1 MKKLINLTLLASL
14 LTLLFISCGESKPEI
29 DKMAIMKNA
38 QAVFKQ
44 LPAKMPGSENDTAE
58 IIALGEKLYFEERL
72 SKEDN
77 QSCNTCHEIDY
88 NGAGVD
94 NLTTSPGSI
103 LETIGT
109 RNSPTVLN
117 AGFHFVQFWDGRSP
131 DLKDQAKGPILNP
144 IEMGMPSEKA
154 VEKKIGAIAEYKEM
168 FKAAG
173 FKITYDNIAE
183 AIAAF
188 ERTLITKDR
197 FDMFLKGN
205 PLALKDDEILGLAL
219 FIDKGCTTCHTGE
232 LLGGNMFQ
240 KMGLLKAY
248 ADTTDKGIFEVTGK
262 ENDKYMFKV
271 PSLRNIAL
279 TAPYFHDGKVADLK
293 STTILMA
300 DIQLGKTLTDDEANK
315 IVSFMSSLSDIKLAK
330 AQKKL

>member
-1 MKKLINLTLLASL
+1 MKKLFTLMLFTSL
-14 LTLLFISCGESKPEI
+14 LTMLLISCGESKPEI

-38 QAVFKQ
+38 KAVFKQ
-44 LPAKMPGSENDTAE
+44 LPSKMPGSEKDTPE
-58 IIALGEKLYFEERL
+58 IIALGKSLYFDVRL

-77 QSCNTCHEIDY
+77 QSCNTCHVIDN

-94 NLTTSPGSI
+94 NLPTSPGSI
-103 LETIGT
+103 EKTIGT
-109 RNSPTVLN
+109 RNSPTVFN

-131 DLKDQAKGPILNP
+131 DLQDQAKGPILNP

-154 VEKKIGAIAEYKEM
+154 VVKKIGAIKEYKEM
-168 FKAAG
+168 FKTAG
-173 FKITYDNIAE
+173 MEITYDNLAE

-205 PLALKDDEILGLAL
+205 PQALKDDEAEGLAL

-232 LLGGNMFQ
+232 LLGGNMYQ

-248 ADTTDKGIFEVTGK
+248 ADTTDKGRFEVTGN
-262 ENDKYMFKV
+262 EADKYMFKV
-271 PSLRNIAL
+271 PTLRNVAL
-279 TAPYFHDGKVADLK
+279 TAPYFHDGLSADLK
-293 STTILMA
+293 SAVKTMA
-300 DIQLGKTLTDDEANK
+300 DIQLGKTLTDDETNK
-315 IVSFMSSLSDIKLAK
+315 IVKFLESLSDIKLAK
-330 AQKKL
+330 AHKKM

>member
-1 MKKLINLTLLASL
+1 MKKQINLALLASIL
-14 LTLLFISCGESKPEI
+14 ALLFISCGEKKPEI
-29 DKMAIMKNA
+29 DKMGIMTKA
-38 QAVFKQ
+38 KAVFKQ
-44 LPAKMPGSENDTAE
+44 LPATMPGSENDTPE
-58 IIALGEKLYFEERL
+58 IIALGKELYFDVRL

-77 QSCNTCHEIDY
+77 QSCNTCHAIDY
-88 NGAGVD
+88 DGAGVD
-94 NLTTSPGSI
+94 NLPTSPGSI
-103 LETIGT
+103 KKTIGV

-144 IEMGMPSEKA
+144 IEMGMPTEKS
-154 VEKKIGAIAEYKEM
+154 VEKKIGAIKEYQEM
-168 FKAAG
+168 FKTAG
-173 FKITYDNIAE
+173 MEITYDNIAE

-205 PLALKDDEILGLAL
+205 PQALKDNEIEGLGL

-232 LLGGNMFQ
+232 LLGGNMYQ

-248 ADTTDKGIFEVTGK
+248 ADTTDKGIFDISGK

-279 TAPYFHDGKVADLK
+279 TAPYFHDGKVANLK
-293 STTILMA
+293 DATILMA

-315 IVSFMSSLSDIKLAK
+315 IVSFMGSLSDIKLAK
-330 AQKKL
+330 AQRK

>member
-1 MKKLINLTLLASL
+1 MKKLFNLVVISSL
-14 LTLLFISCGESKPEI
+14 FSLVFISCGESKPEI
-29 DKMAIMKNA
+29 DKLTIMKNA
-38 QAVFKQ
+38 KAVFKQ
-44 LPAKMPGSENDTAE
+44 LPAKMPGSEKDTPE
-58 IIALGEKLYFEERL
+58 IIALGEKLYFDVRL

-77 QSCNTCHEIDY
+77 QSCNTCHAIDF

-94 NLTTSPGSI
+94 NLPTSPGSI
-103 LETIGT
+103 LKTIGT

>member
-1 MKKLINLTLLASL
+1 MKKIIFIILTTTLLSI
-14 LTLLFISCGESKPEI
+14 LFISCGDSKPKI
-29 DKMAIMKNA
+29 DKMAIMTKA
-38 QAVFKQ
+38 KAVFKQ

-58 IIALGEKLYFEERL
+58 IIALGEKLYFDVRL
-72 SKEDN
+72 SVKDN
-77 QSCNTCHEIDY
+77 QSCNTCHVIDN

-94 NLTTSPGSI
+94 NLPTSPGSI
-103 LETIGT
+103 EKTIGT

-131 DLKDQAKGPILNP
+131 DLQDQAKGPILNP

-154 VEKKIGAIAEYKEM
+154 VVEKIGAITEYKDM
-168 FKAAG
+168 FKNAG
-173 FKITYDNIAE
+173 MEITYNNIAE

-205 PLALKDDEILGLAL
+205 PQALKDDEAEGLAL
-219 FIDKGCTTCHTGE
+219 FIDTGCITCHTGE
-232 LLGGNMFQ
+232 LLGGNMYQ

-248 ADTTDKGIFEVTGK
+248 ADTTDKGRFEVTGN

-271 PSLRNIAL
+271 PTLRNIAL
-279 TAPYFHDGKVADLK
+279 TAPYFHDGKVASLK
-293 STTILMA
+293 EATILMA

-315 IVSFMSSLSDIKLAK
+315 IVKFLESLSDIKLAK
-330 AQKKL
+330 AQKQ

>member
-1 MKKLINLTLLASL
+1 MKKLINLTLLTSL
-14 LTLLFISCGESKPEI
+14 LALLFISCGEKKPEI
-29 DKMAIMKNA
+29 DKLGIMTKA
-38 QAVFKQ
+38 KAVFKQ
-44 LPAKMPGSENDTAE
+44 LPATMPGSENDTAE
-58 IIALGEKLYFEERL
+58 IIALGKELYFDVRL

-77 QSCNTCHEIDY
+77 QSCNTCHVVDF

-94 NLTTSPGSI
+94 NLPTSPGSI
-103 LETIGT
+103 LKTIGT

-144 IEMGMPSEKA
+144 IEMGMPTEKS
-154 VEKKIGAIAEYKEM
+154 VEKKIGAIKEYQEM
-168 FKAAG
+168 FKTAG
-173 FKITYDNIAE
+173 MEITYDNIAE

-205 PLALKDDEILGLAL
+205 PQALKDSEIEGLAL

-232 LLGGNMFQ
+232 LLGGNMYQ

-248 ADTTDKGIFEVTGK
+248 ADTTDKGIFDISGK

-279 TAPYFHDGKVADLK
+279 TAPYFHDGKVANLK
-293 STTILMA
+293 DATILMA

-315 IVSFMSSLSDIKLAK
+315 IVSFFKSLSDIKIAK
-330 AQKKL
+330 AQKKQ

>member
-1 MKKLINLTLLASL
+1 MKKLFKLMVISSL
-14 LTLLFISCGESKPEI
+14 FSLVFISCGESKPEI
-29 DKMAIMKNA
+29 DKLTIMKNA
-38 QAVFKQ
+38 KAVFKQ

-58 IIALGEKLYFEERL
+58 IIALGEKLYFDERL

-77 QSCNTCHEIDY
+77 QSCNTCHEIDD

-144 IEMGMPSEKA
+144 IEMGMPNEKA
-154 VEKKIGAIAEYKEM
+154 VEKKIGAIAEYQEM
-168 FKAAG
+168 FKTAG
-173 FKITYDNIAE
+173 MKITYDNIAE

-205 PLALKDDEILGLAL
+205 PQALKDDEILGLAL

-232 LLGGNMFQ
+232 LLGGNMYQ

-248 ADTTDKGIFEVTGK
+248 ADTTDKGIFDLTGLEK
-262 ENDKYMFKV
+262 DNYMFKV

-279 TAPYFHDGKVADLK
+279 TDPYFHDGKVEDLK
-293 STTILMA
+293 AATILMA
-300 DIQLGKTLTDDEANK
+300 DIQLAKTLTDDEANK
-315 IVSFMSSLSDIKLAK
+315 IVSFLGSLSDIKLAK
-330 AQKKL
+330 AKK

>member
-1 MKKLINLTLLASL
+1 MKKLINLIVFTSL
-14 LTLLFISCGESKPEI
+14 LSLIFISCGESKPEI
-29 DKMAIMKNA
+29 DKLAIMKNA
-38 QAVFKQ
+38 KAVFKQ

-58 IIALGEKLYFEERL
+58 IIALGEKLYFDERL

-94 NLTTSPGSI
+94 NLPTSPGSI

-168 FKAAG
+168 FKTAG
-173 FKITYDNIAE
+173 MKITYDNIAE

-197 FDMFLKGN
+197 FDMLLKGN
-205 PLALKDDEILGLAL
+205 PQALKDDEILGLAL

-232 LLGGNMFQ
+232 LLGGNMYQ
-240 KMGLLKAY
+240 KMGLLKPY
-248 ADTTDKGIFEVTGK
+248 TDTTDKGIFDLTGLEK
-262 ENDKYMFKV
+262 DKYMFKV

-279 TAPYFHDGKVADLK
+279 TDPYFHDGEVESLK
-293 STTILMA
+293 EATILMA
-300 DIQLGKTLTDDEANK
+300 DIQLSKTLTDDEANK
-315 IVSFMSSLSDIKLAK
+315 IVSFMESLSDIKLAK

>member
-1 MKKLINLTLLASL
+1 MKKLFKLMVISSL
-14 LTLLFISCGESKPEI
+14 FSLVFISCGESKPEI
-29 DKMAIMKNA
+29 DKLTIMKNA
-38 QAVFKQ
+38 KAVFKQ

-58 IIALGEKLYFEERL
+58 IIALGEKLYFDERL

-77 QSCNTCHEIDY
+77 QSCNTCHEIDD

-144 IEMGMPSEKA
+144 IEMGMPNEKA
-154 VEKKIGAIAEYKEM
+154 VEKKIGAIAEYQEM
-168 FKAAG
+168 FKTAG
-173 FKITYDNIAE
+173 MKITYDNIAE

-205 PLALKDDEILGLAL
+205 PQALKDDEILGLAL

-232 LLGGNMFQ
+232 LLGGNMYQ

-248 ADTTDKGIFEVTGK
+248 ADTTDKGIFDLTGLEK
-262 ENDKYMFKV
+262 DNYMFKV

-279 TAPYFHDGKVADLK
+279 TDPYFHDGKVEDLK
-293 STTILMA
+293 AATILMA
-300 DIQLGKTLTDDEANK
+300 DNQLAKTLTDDEANK
-315 IVSFMSSLSDIKLAK
+315 IVSFMESLSDIKLAK
-330 AQKKL
+330 ARK

>member
-1 MKKLINLTLLASL
+1 MKKLINLTVVASL
-14 LTLLFISCGESKPEI
+14 LALLFISCGESKPEI
-29 DKMAIMKNA
+29 DKLGIMTKA
-38 QAVFKQ
+38 KAVFKQ
-44 LPAKMPGSENDTAE
+44 LPATMPGSENDTPE
-58 IIALGEKLYFEERL
+58 IIALGEKLYFDVRL

-77 QSCNTCHEIDY
+77 QSCNTCHAVDY
-88 NGAGVD
+88 DGAGVD
-94 NLTTSPGSI
+94 NLPTSPGSI
-103 LETIGT
+103 AKTIGT

-144 IEMGMPSEKA
+144 IEMGMPTEKS
-154 VEKKIGAIAEYKEM
+154 VEKKIGAIKEYQEM
-168 FKAAG
+168 FKTAG
-173 FKITYDNIAE
+173 MKITYDNLAE

-205 PLALKDDEILGLAL
+205 PQALKDNEIEGLDL

-232 LLGGNMFQ
+232 LLGGNMYQ

-248 ADTTDKGIFEVTGK
+248 ADTTDKGIFDLTGL

-293 STTILMA
+293 SSTILMA
-300 DIQLGKTLTDDEANK
+300 DIQLAKTLTDDEANK
-315 IVSFMSSLSDIKLAK
+315 IVSFLESLSDIKLAK
-330 AQKKL
+330 ANKKL